1 MKEQTGVTKIIVD
14 NICLCVNEI
23 TAEGFDHQ
31 STTCQTLRA
40 LKCPLWLFLEGCRS
54 IGKALNLHSVKP
66 QYLSKNVQTKDG
78 SGDVQGSHLSDI
90 KRLAKQT
97 KFSSTH
103 CSNIKWKLYST
114 NAYLEH
120 RGGTT
125 GSFTSCSFSSPM
137 MNSSWFL
144 HKYSSNSREFCC
156 IVSAQPVVFWRM
168 QVYLHTYRYSAC
180 IYSSLCHFGMVL
192 SLAYMEI

>member
-1 MKEQTGVTKIIVD
+1 MIKVQRAKPWELLSVHCGYFWKAAGALGKLW
-14 NICLCVNEI
+14 ICILWS
-23 TAEGFDHQ
+23 H
-31 STTCQTLRA
+31 STFPRICKQRMA
-40 LKCPLWLFLEGCRS
+40 LEMW
-54 IGKALNLHSVKP
+54 
-66 QYLSKNVQTKDG
+66 
-78 SGDVQGSHLSDI
+78 QGSHLSDI

-103 CSNIKWKLYST
+103 CSNIKRKLYST